1 MKLLVVL
8 VDEHMVDDGQSG
20 DDTCIFP
27 GLPYLKPI
35 GQVTTALWVL
45 FGFSKSRYCSERELS
60 HFLELIKIELDLFL
74 FIWIYS
80 GTVLP
85 QTTGMAGCARIHL
98 YNAVTSVSC
107 CYIQETKSNNTR
119 KCSHIWGA

>member
-1 MKLLVVL
+1 
-8 VDEHMVDDGQSG
+8 MVDDGQSG

-60 HFLELIKIELDLFL
+60 HFLELIKIELDLFYSFG
-74 FIWIYS
+74 FIEAQCCHKQLVWLD
-80 GTVLP
+80 VLGFIF
-85 QTTGMAGCARIHL
+85 TM
-98 YNAVTSVSC
+98 
-107 CYIQETKSNNTR
+107 
-119 KCSHIWGA
+119 